1 MKQVVESYLTR
12 LLNLDQIKATNDALE
27 VRVKSLENKIID
39 LEKSNEDLSRSVA
52 AVAIIQANLL
62 RELQTAFN
70 STRKATR
77 PVFIN
82 RKTDDYTN

>member
-1 MKQVVESYLTR
+1 MMQVVESYLTR
-12 LLNLDQIKATNDALE
+12 LLNLDQIKSANEALE
-27 VRVKSLENKIID
+27 VRVRSLENKVND

-70 STRKATR
+70 SARKATH
-77 PVFIN
+77 PVFVN

>member
-1 MKQVVESYLTR
+1 MRQVVESYLTR
-12 LLNLDQIKATNDALE
+12 LLNLDQIKASNESLE
-27 VRVKSLENKIID
+27 LRIKSLENKIND

-70 STRKATR
+70 NTRKATR
-77 PVFIN
+77 PVFVN

>member
-1 MKQVVESYLTR
+1 MRQVVESYLTR

-27 VRVKSLENKIID
+27 VRVKSLENKIVD

-62 RELQTAFN
+62 RELQTAFD
-70 STRKATR
+70 SSRKATR
-77 PVFIN
+77 PVFVN